1 MNLLDDHYV
10 ADGVADKIISKIS
23 GTTDC
28 NKKDISLNHFKYD
41 QFHIGGAAATQK
53 LLKLMGDVTR
63 SVVLDEGAGYGC
75 VARYLAHF
83 GGANVVAVDLAQ
95 GYVESAQKI
104 HESFPFSGGVTYL
117 QGDVCGDF
125 SDAEMGAQLFDW
137 CVWVHLGMNI
147 SNKEGALRTLCN
159 KLSDKG
165 KIIIYDVLKVG
176 GDVLV
181 EECFPLPWA
190 ENEAQSFVDDVRT
203 YENKLLNAGFKV
215 VYKEKYGDILPKIIN
230 NPTPDDVIPLA
241 GSDFKLCLENLR
253 QLLAR
258 GAVVPWFII
267 AEKI

>member
-10 ADGVADKIISKIS
+10 ADGVVDKMISKIL
-23 GTTDC
+23 TATDC
-28 NKKDISLNHFKYD
+28 NKTGISINHFKYD
-41 QFHIGGAAATQK
+41 QFHIGGAVATQE
-53 LLKLMGDVTR
+53 LLKLMGDVTD
-63 SVVLDEGAGYGC
+63 SAVLDVGAGYGG

-83 GGANVVAVDLAQ
+83 GGASVVAVDLVQ
-95 GYVESAQKI
+95 SYVESAQRI
-104 HESFPFSGGVTYL
+104 HGSFSFSGEVVYL

-147 SNKEGALRTLCN
+147 NNKECALKSMYN
-159 KLSDKG
+159 KLKNNG
-165 KIIIYDVLKVG
+165 KIIIYDVLKTG
-176 GDVLV
+176 GDVLD

-190 ENEAQSFVDDVRT
+190 ENGAQSFVDDIKI
-203 YENKLLNAGFKV
+203 YENSLLNAGFNV
-215 VYKEKYGDILPKIIN
+215 VYREEYGEILPKIIN
-230 NPTPDDVIPLA
+230 NPTPDDVIPFA

-258 GAVVPWFII
+258 GAVAPWFII